1 MKRFFSFVTLLSLFF
16 LLAPTAQAQYE
27 EDTKTV
33 DSTIEALY
41 DVISG
46 PAGVE
51 RDWDRFQNLFHATAT
66 LIPIVVTPDSTFT
79 RNMTPAQYA
88 QVAGPWLFDNGFF
101 EKELAR
107 TQEEYGHMVHMFS
120 TYGSYKTSEDKEPYD
135 RGINSIQLM
144 TNGDRWFVVNIMWD
158 AESMGA
164 QIPEKYLASR

>member
-1 MKRFFSFVTLLSLFF
+1 MKRFFSSATILSLFL
-16 LLAPTAQAQYE
+16 LLAPAVHAQYE

-51 RDWDRFQNLFHATAT
+51 RDWDRFNNLFHPSAN
-66 LIPIVVTPDSTFT
+66 LIPIVVTPDSVFSRTMSYT
-79 RNMTPAQYA
+79 DYA
-88 QVAGPWLFDNGFF
+88 QIAGPWLVQNGFF
-101 EKELAR
+101 EKELSR
-107 TQEEYGHMVHMFS
+107 TQEKYGHIVHMFS

-144 TNGDRWFVVNIMWD
+144 TNGERWFVVNIMWD
-158 AESMGA
+158 AESMGSK
-164 QIPEKYLASR
+164 IPEKYLSSL